1 MGDENRTGMTEF
13 YFRPFS
19 SLPKVQLLIFLILL
33 LMYMVSVCGNG
44 TIVLIVCTDCSLHT
58 PMYFF
63 LANLAAMEIC
73 YSTIIAPLTLANL
86 TSLRKATI
94 SLAGCG
100 IQMFFFI
107 FLGGAGCVLLAFM
120 AYDRYVAICHPLRYT
135 IIMSWTV
142 CVSIVAASLALGFLV
157 SLNMT
162 ILIFHL
168 PFCGTNE
175 IYHFFCDIPAILHL
189 LACSNTHAHQV
200 ALYICSVINVAI
212 PFLLICFSYAF
223 IVVTILRISSGAGWH
238 RTFSTCSSHLMV
250 VALMYGCSSFIY
262 LRPSSSYSP
271 EQGRVVSVV
280 YTFVTPV
287 LNPLIYSMRNKE
299 LKDALSRAL
308 GRKVLHQSK

>member
-1 MGDENRTGMTEF
+1 IQFHFHLLST
-13 YFRPFS
+13 
-19 SLPKVQLLIFLILL
+19 LPEIQLLIFLAFL
-33 LMYMVSVCGNG
+33 LMYLLSLCGN
-44 TIVLIVCTDCSLHT
+44 TAIALTVCTDRSLHT
-58 PMYFF
+58 PMYVF
-63 LANLAAMEIC
+63 LANLAVLEIC
-73 YSTIIAPLTLANL
+73 YSSVIASLALVNL
-86 TSLRKATI
+86 VKATI

-100 IQMFFFI
+100 TQMFFYI

-135 IIMSWTV
+135 LIMNWTV
-142 CVSIVAASLALGFLV
+142 CVSIVAASLVLGFLV

-168 PFCGTNE
+168 PFCGSNE
-175 IYHFFCDIPAILHL
+175 IYHFFCDIPAVLR
-189 LACSNTHAHQV
+189 LACSNTHVHQAV
-200 ALYICSVINVAI
+200 LYICSVINVAI
-212 PFLLICFSYAF
+212 PFLLICISYAF
-223 IVVTILRISSGAGWH
+223 IVVAILRISSGAG
-238 RTFSTCSSHLMV
+238 RQRAFSTCSSHLMV

-299 LKDALSRAL
+299 LKDSLSRAL
-308 GRKVLHQSK
+308 GRKVLPQSK

>member
-13 YFRPFS
+13 YFHPFS
-19 SLPKVQLLIFLILL
+19 SLPKVQLLIFLIFL
-33 LMYMVSVCGNG
+33 LMYVISVCGNG
-44 TIVLIVCTDCSLHT
+44 TIVLTVCTNRSLHT

-86 TSLRKATI
+86 MSLRKATI
-94 SLAGCG
+94 SLAGCST
-100 IQMFFFI
+100 QMFFYI
-107 FLGGAGCVLLAFM
+107 FLGGAGCVLLSFM

-135 IIMSWTV
+135 LIMNWTV
-142 CVSIVAASLALGFLV
+142 CVSIVAASLVLGFLV

-175 IYHFFCDIPAILHL
+175 IYHFFCDIPAVLR
-189 LACSNTHAHQV
+189 LACSNTHVHQV
-200 ALYICSVINVAI
+200 VLYICSFINVAI
-212 PFLLICFSYAF
+212 PFLLICISYAF
-223 IVVTILRISSGAGWH
+223 IVVAILRISSGAG
-238 RTFSTCSSHLMV
+238 RQRAFSTCSSHLMV
-250 VALMYGCSSFIY
+250 VAVMYGCSSFIY

-271 EQGRVVSVV
+271 EQGRIVSVG

-299 LKDALSRAL
+299 LRDSLSRAL
-308 GRKVLHQSK
+308 GRKVLPQSK